1 VSAADRGPAPDPDA
15 AAEANAAGKADAPR
29 ETASPWSPPPRRW
42 LLRLVASFVFA
53 QGAVSMARP
62 AVSYHALELGAGPRA
77 VGVVG
82 AAFALLPLAVA
93 VPLGRRT
100 DRRRCGPLLPAG
112 AALIAVGCALA
123 GTAPTLVL
131 LAVWSALLGL
141 GHLVFMIGAQSLV
154 ARQSSPDRHDRNFG
168 YFTIGGSMGQ
178 LIGPLLS
185 GWVVGGA
192 GAAPGPQGAAQHGSA
207 AALFAAGVLTLCSY
221 ATLWRIEGRTAVRRE
236 GVDGARTGT
245 PESRPTA
252 AGESAAGQPTAVP
265 APGASAAA
273 SGHVPVARILR
284 ARGVPAGIFASLA
297 VLSTTDV
304 LTAYLPVVGEERGIA
319 PGVVGL
325 LLSLRA
331 AASVLSRAAL
341 PAMSARLGRQPL
353 LVLSCLTAGALCVLL
368 AVPVPVWALASAL
381 VLLGFCLGVGQP
393 LTMSTVV
400 QAAPGS
406 ARSTALALRL
416 TGNRLGQVAAPASAG
431 LLAGAAGAAAPFVL
445 LGALLLGASGTA
457 ARSGPADEARPR
469 IPAPSQSQNRTE
481 SQNRT
486 DRGPAS
492 GETPTE
498 PEAPGKR
505 ARIVRSRV
513 LRVARVA
520 RGARSARVTH
530 GTRRRTDTSN

>member
-1 VSAADRGPAPDPDA
+1 M
-15 AAEANAAGKADAPR
+15 
-29 ETASPWSPPPRRW
+29 
-42 LLRLVASFVFA
+42 LRLVASFVFA

-77 VGVVG
+77 VGAV
-82 AAFALLPLAVA
+82 FALLPLAVA

-112 AALIAVGCALA
+112 AALIAAGCALA

-192 GAAPGPQGAAQHGSA
+192 GDPSGPHGTAQHSSA
-207 AALFAAGVLTLCSY
+207 VALFAAGALTLCSY
-221 ATLWRIEGRTAVRRE
+221 ATLWRIEGRTPRE
-236 GVDGARTGT
+236 RPGVEEAR
-245 PESRPTA
+245 PEPSAFESPDA
-252 AGESAAGQPTAVP
+252 EPSASPPSAAEPP
-265 APGASAAA
+265 AGASAGA
-273 SGHVPVARILR
+273 SAHVPVARILR

-416 TGNRLGQVAAPASAG
+416 TGNRLGQVAAPAFAG

-457 ARSGPADEARPR
+457 ARAGPADEARPR
-469 IPAPSQSQNRTE
+469 TPPTETQNPTE
-481 SQNRT
+481 T
-486 DRGPAS
+486 
-492 GETPTE
+492 ETPTE
-498 PEAPGKR
+498 TDAPGTR
-505 ARIVRSRV
+505 ARVVRSRV
-513 LRVARVA
+513 ARVARVA